1 MFSDWVPTE
10 YIGRAPL
17 AGQETGIVMV
27 TELQTKWHGCL
38 SGFGLAAVF
47 GYTVHGTYSSL
58 NLVIWRAD
66 KRSTIR

>member
-38 SGFGLAAVF
+38 SGSGLAGVF
-47 GYTVHGTYSSL
+47 DTRFMEPIL
-58 NLVIWRAD
+58 P
-66 KRSTIR
+66 